1 MKWVKSSS
9 MKPEI
14 SNRIV
19 INHSTLMCLLS
30 NKYCPLVPETPQNIA
45 ANNESEIPLYIFFCM
60 LIYLTGAN
68 FTHFCC
74 LKSLN
79 LGHEMQFCFIWN
91 VDKFDIVI
99 LEILQ
104 QNNLTP
110 QREIGEKIGLSAAAV
125 QRRIKRMRNT
135 GVIQSEFAVLNHEH
149 FGNPITLLV
158 EVFLE
163 SEKAELIEKTVELF
177 QDTPE
182 VQQCFYVTGESDFF
196 LIIIVQSMI
205 EYELLTQRIFFGVE
219 NVKTFRT
226 IVVMNTH
233 KQGLNLPLIKEKFI

>member
-1 MKWVKSSS
+1 
-9 MKPEI
+9 
-14 SNRIV
+14 
-19 INHSTLMCLLS
+19 
-30 NKYCPLVPETPQNIA
+30 
-45 ANNESEIPLYIFFCM
+45 
-60 LIYLTGAN
+60 
-68 FTHFCC
+68 
-74 LKSLN
+74 
-79 LGHEMQFCFIWN
+79 MQFCFIWN